1 MQFAAHRYVWFA
13 TLLAMLGVAI
23 IVGAWQIN
31 SSGDNSN
38 STGNTPSE
46 IRELIPAESSQVPRQ
61 STIGI
66 ELEPAPGNEEYDI
79 RLWLNDEPL
88 PLDEADKSNTRFTY
102 RPGEGKAIEEL
113 EIGENCIRAEY
124 YPRSNQGANP
134 GRYRWCFEAA

>member
-1 MQFAAHRYVWFA
+1 
-13 TLLAMLGVAI
+13 MLGVAI
-23 IVGAWQIN
+23 IIGAWQIN
-31 SSGDNSN
+31 SSGNSSN
-38 STGNTPSE
+38 SAGNIPPE
-46 IRELIPAESSQVPRQ
+46 IRELIPVENAQVPRQ

-88 PLDEADKSNTRFTY
+88 PLDEADKSNARFTY

-124 YPRSNQGANP
+124 YPRSTQGDNLKT
-134 GRYRWCFEAA
+134 YRWCFEAA